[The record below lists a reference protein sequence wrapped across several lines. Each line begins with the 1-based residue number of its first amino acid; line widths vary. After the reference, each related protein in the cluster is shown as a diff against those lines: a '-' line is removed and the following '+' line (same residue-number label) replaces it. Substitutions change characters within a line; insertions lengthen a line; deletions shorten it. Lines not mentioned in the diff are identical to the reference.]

1 MFFFSYL
8 NFKCFNA
15 EQILLMTPLV
25 KFYLDIGLQI
35 TNITKFIQYLPGKS
49 LHPFSEK
56 VYNLRCQATYQ
67 NDESKS
73 TTAKLFGNS
82 GK

>member
-1 MFFFSYL
+1 
-8 NFKCFNA
+8 
-15 EQILLMTPLV
+15 MTPLV
-25 KFYLDIGLQI
+25 KFYLDIGLEI

-49 LHPFSEK
+49 LLPFSKK
-56 VYNLRCQATYQ
+56 VYDLRCEATYKK
-67 NDESKS
+67 DESKA